1 MNRALTAV
9 LAASLVALAPDAA
22 QAATPSAGVAQEIRS
37 GFFADVNLGG
47 FFTATGANSKG
58 NKGVSNAQ
66 AYLQLGVGYD
76 VAKFLA
82 VGVHFGIGS
91 SANSCFATSVK
102 GTGACVFG
110 TTNPATAPDNFT
122 MSMLGAEGV
131 FKVAVGERLF
141 LRPRIDVGWTFL
153 EPAPVVDKDGKEVGG
168 GAYVGLGFG
177 IEYATHMDHFSIGLD
192 VGGKLIIGPN
202 IPAFAFY
209 PMIKYTF

>member
-1 MNRALTAV
+1 MIRALTAV
-9 LAASLVALAPDAA
+9 LAAILVAFVPDAA
-22 QAATPSAGVAQEIRS
+22 QAGTPSAGVAQEIRS

-47 FFTATGANSKG
+47 FFTATGLNSKG
-58 NKGVSNAQ
+58 NKGVSNPQ

-82 VGVHFGIGS
+82 VGAHFGIGS
-91 SANSCFATSVK
+91 SANSCFATRVGDKCLS
-102 GTGACVFG
+102 GATVVS
-110 TTNPATAPDNFT
+110 DSFT
-122 MSMLGAEGV
+122 LTMLGAEGV

-153 EPAPVVDKDGKEVGG
+153 EPAPAVDKDGKEVGG
-168 GAYVGLGFG
+168 GAYVGAGFG

-192 VGGKLIIGPN
+192 IGGKFIIGPN
-202 IPAFAFY
+202 IPVFAFY